1 MEAWLVAIAGTRVV
15 VPFRVAIP
23 TPLGT
28 GVLEATQFVTSPLPQ
43 RASAA
48 KIP

>member
-1 MEAWLVAIAGTRVV
+1 MVPIAGTRVM

-28 GVLEATQFVTSPLPQ
+28 AALQATQFVSTPMPPRPSPTGLKSQ
-43 RASAA
+43 
-48 KIP
+48 